1 MKLEICPETWN
12 QPRPDQGA
20 MRRGSSAGAEIPCAL
35 VGALQDVEVTQVHMY
50 RILFHDSTCSVFV
63 VSDDSLDFLC

>member
-1 MKLEICPETWN
+1 
-12 QPRPDQGA
+12 